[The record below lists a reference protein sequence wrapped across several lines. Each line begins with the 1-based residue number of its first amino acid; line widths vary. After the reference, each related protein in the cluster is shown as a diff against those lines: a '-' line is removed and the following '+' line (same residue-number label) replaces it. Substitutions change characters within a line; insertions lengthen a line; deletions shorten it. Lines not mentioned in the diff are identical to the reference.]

1 MGGQGWVILS
11 RHQGADLILAP
22 EIKLPMQET
31 IQHLAVPRPQG
42 PEAEGLERPTSHLIA
57 QGPRDANRSRVP
69 AQEVNVFPAA
79 KYKCPPCLP
88 REGLAKN
95 ESAGPAGRP
104 CLKIKDSP
112 QLGSPAG
119 AAGTNQAS
127 AFSLPP

>member
-22 EIKLPMQET
+22 ELKLPMQET
-31 IQHLAVPRPQG
+31 IQHLAVPRPQD

-57 QGPRDANRSRVP
+57 QGPRDASRSWVP

-88 REGLAKN
+88 REGLAKTKVQGQQG
-95 ESAGPAGRP
+95 GPV
-104 CLKIKDSP
+104 
-112 QLGSPAG
+112 
-119 AAGTNQAS
+119 
-127 AFSLPP
+127 